1 MEGDCLV
8 KRKKK
13 SVDAGFVEFALNK
26 NNTVYMKNVSY
37 LLGRATA
44 IAESNGDTDT
54 LLQIAGAWLEID
66 SRNQNKRGTKSKKK
80 LPMGF
85 TSVTNSDRMS
95 DLEDEDE

>member
-1 MEGDCLV
+1 MV
-8 KRKKK
+8 KKK
-13 SVDAGFVEFALNK
+13 NKVVDAGFVEFALNK
-26 NNTVYMKNVSY
+26 NNSVYMKNVSY

-66 SRNQNKRGTKSKKK
+66 GRNQNKRGTKTKKK

-85 TSVTNSDRMS
+85 TSQADSDRIA
-95 DLEDEDE
+95 DLEEDDE

>member
-1 MEGDCLV
+1 MV
-8 KRKKK
+8 KKNKNK
-13 SVDAGFVEFALNK
+13 NKVNAGFVEFALNK
-26 NNTVYMKNVSY
+26 NNTAYMKNVSY

-66 SRNQNKRGTKSKKK
+66 HRSKNKKGPKSKKK

-85 TSVTNSDRMS
+85 TSPADSDRIS
-95 DLEDEDE
+95 DLEEDDE

>member
-1 MEGDCLV
+1 MV
-8 KRKKK
+8 KKK
-13 SVDAGFVEFALNK
+13 NKNVDAGFVEFALNK
-26 NNTVYMKNVSY
+26 NNSVYMKNVSY

-66 SRNQNKRGTKSKKK
+66 GRNQNKRGTKNKKK

-85 TSVTNSDRMS
+85 TSPADSDRIA
-95 DLEDEDE
+95 DLEEDDE